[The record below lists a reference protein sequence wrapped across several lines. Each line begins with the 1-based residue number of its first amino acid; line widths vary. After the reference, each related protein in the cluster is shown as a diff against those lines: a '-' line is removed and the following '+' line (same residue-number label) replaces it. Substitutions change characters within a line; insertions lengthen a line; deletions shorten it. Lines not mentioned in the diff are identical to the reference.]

1 MYNQYGAQRYRETDI
16 NSISKEKM
24 IVLLYERMQ
33 SDLMG
38 AQKSIEENNRI
49 EMTKKI
55 NHSQRIV
62 SELRGALNHEIG
74 GEVSQNLESLY
85 DFMFHEHLEVLVD
98 LKVKHIENFLKV
110 IAPLLDAWRQIPSG
124 SGDKVAQEMAN
135 GTSGLEPAKE
145 NVNQDDSVP
154 EPVPGKTTLLSVS
167 A

>member
-1 MYNQYGAQRYRETDI
+1 MYNNHGVQRYRETDI

-38 AQKSIEENNRI
+38 AKKSIGENNRI

-62 SELRGALNHEIG
+62 SELRGALDHSIG
-74 GEVSQNLESLY
+74 GDVSQNLESLY

-98 LKVKHIENFLKV
+98 LKVEHVENCLKV
-110 IAPLLDAWRQIPSG
+110 IAPLLDAWRQIPNG
-124 SGDKVAQEMAN
+124 SGDKTAQEIASSQ
-135 GTSGLEPAKE
+135 SGVEPAKE
-145 NVNQDDSVP
+145 TVPAGDTPP
-154 EPVPGKTTLLSVS
+154 EPAPGTTSLLSVS

>member
-33 SDLMG
+33 IDLMG
-38 AQKSIEENNRI
+38 AQKALENNDRI

-62 SELRGALNHEIG
+62 SELRGALNHDIG
-74 GEVSQNLESLY
+74 GDVSRNLESLY

-98 LKVKHIENFLKV
+98 QKISHIENCLKV
-110 IAPLLDAWRQIPSG
+110 IAPLLDAWRQIPAG

-135 GTSGLEPAKE
+135 ANSGAEPAKE
-145 NVNQDDSVP
+145 KVSTGEPIMEP
-154 EPVPGKTTLLSVS
+154 EPGKTSLLSVS

>member
-16 NSISKEKM
+16 NSIGKEKM

-33 SDLMG
+33 TDLMS
-38 AQKSIEENNRI
+38 AQKALENKDRI

-74 GEVSQNLESLY
+74 GEVSRNLESLY

-98 LKVKHIENFLKV
+98 LKVNHIENCLRV
-110 IAPLLDAWRQIPSG
+110 IAPLLEAWRQIPAG
-124 SGDKVAQEMAN
+124 SGDKVAQEMALSN
-135 GTSGLEPAKE
+135 SGAEPAKE
-145 NVNQDDSVP
+145 NLSSANSNLEP
-154 EPVPGKTTLLSVS
+154 EPGKTSLLSVS